1 MIEKDRPV
9 IPLGLGQVDTVT
21 RWALRDAIHNLETL
35 QTREGLEDYSQ
46 ANLDGLRVAYAYFG
60 GEAEGDLV

>member
-1 MIEKDRPV
+1 MIDIDRPV

-21 RWALRDAIHNLETL
+21 RWALRNAIHNLETL

-46 ANLDGLRVAYAYFG
+46 ANLDGLRVAYTYFG
-60 GEAEGDLV
+60 GGVEGDLA